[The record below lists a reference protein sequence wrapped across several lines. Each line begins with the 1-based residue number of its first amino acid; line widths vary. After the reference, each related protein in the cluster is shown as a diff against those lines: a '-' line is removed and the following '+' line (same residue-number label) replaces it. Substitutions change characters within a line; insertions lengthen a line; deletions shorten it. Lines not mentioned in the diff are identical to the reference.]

1 MQMTPMINCIHRK
14 PLDMAWFGALA
25 AVALIIFLPR
35 CAFLKRPIHRGQAT
49 HSQILVY
56 YIPERKGRFDVC
68 VIWHSADTDDEWT
81 SMLLDDWRGQLV
93 AGQRTYMASRS
104 RGTASNKNGPE
115 LRGHFCDLMLLRS
128 TAARP
133 ASASSDAVARNVAG
147 SDCHVGVGQ
156 QQPVDGREQAAEQA
170 GRGRMKRGG
179 SGIGHWFL
187 FLSQKRRSRS
197 PRLRL
202 TLI

>member
-1 MQMTPMINCIHRK
+1 
-14 PLDMAWFGALA
+14 
-25 AVALIIFLPR
+25 

-93 AGQRTYMASRS
+93 AGRRTLSHRS
-104 RGTASNKNGPE
+104 SGTLRERNAKKNGPE
-115 LRGHFCDLMLLRS
+115 LRGHFCDLTSLKVGGRG
-128 TAARP
+128 A
-133 ASASSDAVARNVAG
+133 ASASSDAVARDVAV
-147 SDCHVGVGQ
+147 SDCRFGIGQ

-170 GRGRMKRGG
+170 GRGRM
-179 SGIGHWFL
+179 
-187 FLSQKRRSRS
+187 
-197 PRLRL
+197 
-202 TLI
+202 